1 MTFTK
6 QDARNMWR
14 DGESPTDILRA
25 ATRAGVEYPDAVWLV
40 TDALRLD
47 SEAVDEM
54 EDNYMEQ
61 I

>member
-47 SEAVDEM
+47 SESVEEM

>member
-6 QDARNMWR
+6 QDARIMWR
-14 DGESPTDILRA
+14 NGEMPTDILRA

-40 TDALRLD
+40 KDALRLD
-47 SEAVDEM
+47 SESVDEM
-54 EDNYMEQ
+54 EDGYMNQ